1 MWTCPHCSTKVD
13 PSFDVCWNC
22 GTTSEGVVHPGFVPA
37 DEAGPIED
45 ARVDHPGTISVE
57 PDALQGDLVEA
68 YQALTLMEAKFL
80 ADQLNERG
88 IPAVSDTQDLQD
100 SLGAW
105 SSNPRVWVREVN
117 LAKARAWLTEYD
129 DNRKAKK
136 PVLED

>member
-1 MWTCPHCSTKVD
+1 MWTCPTCSTKVD

-22 GTTSEGVVHPGFVPA
+22 GTTREGVIDPTFVPA

-45 ARVDHPGTISVE
+45 VRADHPGRIQPE

-80 ADQLNERG
+80 ADQLNEQG

-100 SLGAW
+100 SLGGW

-117 LAKARAWLTEYD
+117 LAKARAWLTDYD
-129 DNRKAKK
+129 EMRKAKK